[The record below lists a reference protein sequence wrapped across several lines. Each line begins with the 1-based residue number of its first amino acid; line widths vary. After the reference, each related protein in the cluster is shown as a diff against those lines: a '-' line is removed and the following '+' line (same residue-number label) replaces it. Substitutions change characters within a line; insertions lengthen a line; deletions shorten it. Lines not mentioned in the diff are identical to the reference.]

1 MLNRIVG
8 AVHALHS
15 DERGA
20 AMVEY
25 AIVAAG
31 IAVVALVAVQA
42 LGTAVV
48 GVFNDIVNA
57 LTSV

>member
-8 AVHALHS
+8 AMHVLHS

-25 AIVAAG
+25 AIIAAG
-31 IAVVALVAVQA
+31 IAVTALVAVQA
-42 LGTAVV
+42 LGTAVI
-48 GVFNDIVNA
+48 GVFNDIVSA
-57 LTSV
+57 ITSV